1 MDIRK
6 IDGKLLTKMFV
17 QGTLYL
23 NKEKDEI
30 NALNVFPVPDGDT
43 GTNMNLTMQSAIN
56 ELNNQSQETVASVS
70 KAVSKGSLMGARGN
84 SGVILSQIFRGFAK
98 GLEGKE
104 SVTTIDFANA
114 LMNASDTAYKA
125 VLKPVEGTIL
135 TVVRETA
142 EKASEIHIEDLA
154 FHDFFRILIDRA
166 NESLIDTPNK
176 LEVLKQAGVV
186 DAGGKGF

>member
-1 MDIRK
+1 MDILK
-6 IDGKLLTKMFV
+6 IDGKLLTKMFL
-17 QGTLYL
+17 QGTLNL
-23 NKEKDEI
+23 NKQKEEI

-43 GTNMNLTMQSAIN
+43 GTNMNLTMQSAMN
-56 ELNNQSQETVASVS
+56 ELKAKNPKRVDLVA

-104 SVTTIDFANA
+104 TITTIEFAEA
-114 LMNASDTAYKA
+114 MMSASNTAYKA

-142 EKASEIHIEDLA
+142 EKANEVHIDDMP
-154 FHDFFRILIDRA
+154 FHDFFKILMPGIGRQFFKA
-166 NESLIDTPNK
+166 YST
-176 LEVLKQAGVV
+176 
-186 DAGGKGF
+186 